1 MSRVGLVYLRG
12 SAEER
17 ALVRNV
23 YVRLELEGTARRVF
37 MDGTVTSAEAFEA
50 DTVPSRLASV
60 SGFV

>member
-23 YVRLELEGTARRVF
+23 YVRLELEGTA
-37 MDGTVTSAEAFEA
+37 GGCSWTG
-50 DTVPSRLASV
+50 P
-60 SGFV
+60 